1 MIEGCVTMTC
11 GEPTPPQLLA
21 WQRLWTLLLG
31 CGTHTSDAMADQPD
45 TGPEHAHADA
55 EATASALKAERDG
68 KRSSERNS

>member
-31 CGTHTSDAMADQPD
+31 CGTHTSDAMADQSA
-45 TGPEHAHADA
+45 TGPKNAHAA
-55 EATASALKAERDG
+55 SGATESG
-68 KRSSERNS
+68 VNG